1 MIKFHHIATIRGG
14 QDGAIWGDFLFRFG
28 SKGQCAV
35 YDLRNLSRENA
46 QPVAAFTLDKANKL
60 VPHSNTVFF
69 GTEYA
74 QPGDEFPLL
83 YSNIYNNYA
92 KYPDRLEGICC
103 VYRLWREDGGFK
115 TKLVQLVEVGFADD
129 RDLWRSESV
138 SDVRPYGNF
147 IIDRQRGLYYAFTMR
162 DEAAA
167 TRYFAFRLP
176 KLDAGERDPVYGVN
190 RVVLRE
196 EDILTQFDCP
206 YHHYVQGACC
216 HDGKIYSLEGITNS
230 EENPPAL
237 RIIDTDRECQET
249 LVMMGDFGLTIEP
262 ELIDFAGDTCWY
274 CDNSGNL
281 YVLKF

>member
-1 MIKFHHIATIRGG
+1 MIKFNHIATIRGG

-35 YDLRNLSRENA
+35 YDLRGLSRENA

-92 KYPDRLEGICC
+92 QYPDRMEGICC
-103 VYRLWREDGGFK
+103 VYRLWREGGTFK
-115 TKLVQLVEVGFADD
+115 TKLMQLVEVGFVDD
-129 RDLWRSESV
+129 HTLWRSESV

-176 KLDAGERDPVYGVN
+176 GLDAGERDPVYGVN

-216 HDGKIYSLEGITNS
+216 HDGKIYSLEGFTDDPKD
-230 EENPPAL
+230 PPVL
-237 RIIDTDRECQET
+237 RIIDTDRQCQET
-249 LVMMGDFGLTIEP
+249 LVRMGDYGLTIEP